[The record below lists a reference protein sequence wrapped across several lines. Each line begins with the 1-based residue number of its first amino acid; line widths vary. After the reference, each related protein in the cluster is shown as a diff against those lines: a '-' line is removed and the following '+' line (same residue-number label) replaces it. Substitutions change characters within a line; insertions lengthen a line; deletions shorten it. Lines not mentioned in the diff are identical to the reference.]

1 MHSTIRATILYATPI
16 AGLLAPEPW
25 ATIILTTWAA
35 TQAVLE
41 ARDHHRFTAT
51 VWAGLALVALMF
63 SVDALTLAAVYL
75 GILCGALLI
84 GNVGYQLGRDD
95 ERAEVL
101 RAIAV
106 SESAAEVHQAM
117 RRARNVAKGR
127 YFRG

>member
-1 MHSTIRATILYATPI
+1 MRPTHRATILYGIPI

-35 TQAVLE
+35 TQAILE
-41 ARDHHRFTAT
+41 ARDHHRFTALA
-51 VWAGLALVALMF
+51 WAGLALAVLLF
-63 SVDALTLAAVYL
+63 GINLLTPAAVYL
-75 GILCGALLI
+75 GILCVALLI
-84 GNVGYQLGRDD
+84 GNIGYQLGQDD

-106 SESAAEVHQAM
+106 SESAAEVHEAM
-117 RRARNVAKGR
+117 RRARNAAKGR